1 MLLKKSSPTKQ
12 RRADERKRR
21 DMSEIAKAF
30 CWGIGI
36 FLSIVCIFRIVGTL
50 WVIADSEKEDS
61 EYARGE

>member
-12 RRADERKRR
+12 RSEP
-21 DMSEIAKAF
+21 MSEIAKAF

-36 FLSIVCIFRIVGTL
+36 FLNIVCIFGIVGTL

-61 EYARGE
+61 EYAKP

>member
-21 DMSEIAKAF
+21 YMPEIAKAF

-36 FLSIVCIFRIVGTL
+36 FLSIVCIFGIVGTL
-50 WVIADSEKEDS
+50 WIIADSEKEDS
-61 EYARGE
+61 EYTKP